1 MVDRNGAASTIEQK
15 LVYVGR
21 ENGKLIAMRQL
32 LVEGMRPP
40 ILVFVQSKDRA
51 SELLEEL
58 RGRGWKVGSTLNHK
72 DLSSSQF
79 GQRIA
84 TFKNLSCV
92 LQADAI
98 HAGLPQEARELA
110 MRRVRLGELWALVC
124 TEVLARGIDL
134 KHIQTVVNYDFPQTM
149 VSYVHRIGRTGRAG
163 SNKCLAWVCRLCV
176 MLKTCWLIRA
186 SGACDYVLHGR

>member
-1 MVDRNGAASTIEQK
+1 MFDRNGAASTIEQK

-72 DLSSSQF
+72 DLSSHHNSD
-79 GQRIA
+79 R
-84 TFKNLSCV
+84 
-92 LQADAI
+92 
-98 HAGLPQEARELA
+98 GL
-110 MRRVRLGELWALVC
+110 RL
-124 TEVLARGIDL
+124 
-134 KHIQTVVNYDFPQTM
+134 
-149 VSYVHRIGRTGRAG
+149 
-163 SNKCLAWVCRLCV
+163 
-176 MLKTCWLIRA
+176 
-186 SGACDYVLHGR
+186 

>member
-1 MVDRNGAASTIEQK
+1 M
-15 LVYVGR
+15 
-21 ENGKLIAMRQL
+21 
-32 LVEGMRPP
+32 
-40 ILVFVQSKDRA
+40 
-51 SELLEEL
+51 
-58 RGRGWKVGSTLNHK
+58 
-72 DLSSSQF
+72 
-79 GQRIA
+79 IA
-84 TFKNLSCV
+84 TLKNLSCV

-163 SNKCLAWVCRLCV
+163 TDKRLTWVCRICV
-176 MLKTCWLIRA
+176 MLKGLLVGQGERGVRLRSSRTMTGSRSDPSRRCELPAPALLSFCCWH
-186 SGACDYVLHGR
+186 DENFN

>member
-58 RGRGWKVGSTLNHK
+58 RGRGWKVGSTLTTQICPRHNSDK
-72 DLSSSQF
+72 ELRLKKSIV
-79 GQRIA
+79 RA
-84 TFKNLSCV
+84 
-92 LQADAI
+92 
-98 HAGLPQEARELA
+98 AGGCDP
-110 MRRVRLGELWALVC
+110 
-124 TEVLARGIDL
+124 RGAA
-134 KHIQTVVNYDFPQTM
+134 
-149 VSYVHRIGRTGRAG
+149 AG
-163 SNKCLAWVCRLCV
+163 G
-176 MLKTCWLIRA
+176 T
-186 SGACDYVLHGR
+186 

>member
-1 MVDRNGAASTIEQK
+1 MIDRNGAASTIEQK

-72 DLSSSQF
+72 DLSSHHNSD
-79 GQRIA
+79 R
-84 TFKNLSCV
+84 
-92 LQADAI
+92 
-98 HAGLPQEARELA
+98 GL
-110 MRRVRLGELWALVC
+110 RL
-124 TEVLARGIDL
+124 
-134 KHIQTVVNYDFPQTM
+134 
-149 VSYVHRIGRTGRAG
+149 
-163 SNKCLAWVCRLCV
+163 
-176 MLKTCWLIRA
+176 
-186 SGACDYVLHGR
+186 

>member
-1 MVDRNGAASTIEQK
+1 MS
-15 LVYVGR
+15 
-21 ENGKLIAMRQL
+21 
-32 LVEGMRPP
+32 
-40 ILVFVQSKDRA
+40 
-51 SELLEEL
+51 
-58 RGRGWKVGSTLNHK
+58 
-72 DLSSSQF
+72 
-79 GQRIA
+79 
-84 TFKNLSCV
+84 V

-163 SNKCLAWVCRLCV
+163 SNKYLVSACWLCV
-176 MLKTCWLIRA
+176 MLRACWLIRA